1 MRVVIDTIVFISS
14 FVAAG
19 TLRNLIDLWKQGRV
33 TLCLSKPI
41 VEEYVDV
48 LKRLGLGND
57 EEIDELLY
65 LFARG
70 FNSIF
75 SSKTPKL
82 EIPENSRHYNKFLEC
97 AVSLKANYI
106 ISGEKE
112 ALAVQD
118 YMGIKLVTPKQFV
131 DLMETK

>member
-19 TLRNLIDLWKQGRV
+19 TLSNLIDSWKRGRI
-33 TLCLSKPI
+33 TLCLSRPI

-48 LKRLGLGND
+48 FKQLGLGD
-57 EEIDELLY
+57 EEIKEILY

-75 SSKTPKL
+75 TAKTPKL

-97 AVSLKANYI
+97 AVALKAKYI

-118 YMGIKLVTPKQFV
+118 YMGIKLVTPKQFM
-131 DLMETK
+131 DLIEQI

>member
-19 TLRNLIDLWKQGRV
+19 TLSNLIDSWKRGRI

-48 LKRLGLGND
+48 FKRLGLGND
-57 EEIDELLY
+57 DEINEILY

-75 SSKTPKL
+75 TAKTPRL
-82 EIPENSRHYNKFLEC
+82 EIPENSLHYNKFLEC
-97 AVSLKANYI
+97 AVALKAKYI
-106 ISGEKE
+106 VSGEKE

-131 DLMETK
+131 DLMEQK